1 MSGRVTMQD
10 IADSLGLSRNTV
22 SKAFNNTGVIAES
35 TKDLILRKAAEM
47 GYKNSTGSAMPN
59 AIPIASDKKEIAM
72 LTCYIPGG
80 SHFAVTTIDRIQQ
93 NLSSCG
99 YSLTFYRVTQSELMD
114 LRLPGSFSLDKVAA
128 IFCMELF
135 NYEYCEMLCSL
146 PIPILFIDTPVKPG
160 RNPLM
165 ADTLFM
171 ENQAGIYSFVSQIAE
186 KGKKSVGFVGDML
199 HCRSFF
205 ERASAC
211 ITAAAVF
218 GLEPA
223 QQYSIP
229 TFPPSKMQLQPANYV
244 TYADMLYSALQ
255 NLSKLPDAFICAN
268 DFIAINLIS
277 SLRRMDIYCPADI
290 LVMGFDDSPE
300 SRYHAPAVTTVHIHT
315 QVMGDIASE
324 LILGRIAD
332 PSREPRTVYVPTEL
346 ILRESTQMK

>member
-47 GYKNSTGSAMPN
+47 GYKNSSGSAMPN
-59 AIPIASDKKEIAM
+59 AFPIASDKKEIAM

-99 YSLTFYRVTQSELMD
+99 YSLTFYRVTHSELTD
-114 LRLPGSFSLDKVAA
+114 LRLPGSFSTDKVAA

-160 RNPLM
+160 RLPLM

-205 ERASAC
+205 ERAGAC

-223 QQYSIP
+223 EKYSIP
-229 TFPPSKMQLQPANYV
+229 AFPPSKMQLQPANYI

-277 SLRRMDIYCPADI
+277 SLRRMDIRCPDDV

-324 LILGRIAD
+324 LILNRIAD
-332 PSREPRTVYVPTEL
+332 QTREPRTVYVPTEL
-346 ILRESTQMK
+346 ILRESTKI